1 MNLSR
6 ATVAAGF
13 ECPPGEDGYFP
24 DPEVC
29 WNGDIKL
36 FTALKEHYF

>member
-1 MNLSR
+1 MHRMNLSR

-29 WNGDIKL
+29 
-36 FTALKEHYF
+36 